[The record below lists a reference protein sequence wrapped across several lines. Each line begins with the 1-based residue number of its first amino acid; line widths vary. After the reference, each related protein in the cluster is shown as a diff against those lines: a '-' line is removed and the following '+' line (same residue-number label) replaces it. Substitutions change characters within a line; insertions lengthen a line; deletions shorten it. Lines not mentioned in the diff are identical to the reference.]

1 MKKLFYSIIA
11 SSFLTFGAWANT
23 PVIIVHK
30 VLEDITHIDV
40 GSSQWRGTNE
50 TQIVLYP
57 QTTITLNDKKANEL
71 NANNTAQALWVKAI
85 TDGKHIAFKLR
96 WQDES
101 KSVQSGNAIKN
112 TEFPDG
118 FAIQF
123 AAKYDDPSK
132 LPYIGMGSKDRPV
145 VVYLQK
151 AVQKL
156 FEPNGNGD
164 VQKQVNRANVHAF
177 NSLINHDLEKFDIDV
192 EQLAV
197 RDYQKVFISEGFR
210 SMTEI
215 KDHSTK
221 FNAQMQYQTKWFGQ
235 NEWEGIIV
243 RSLNDEYI
251 KIYNDP
257 FPVAFAVWDGAKMGR
272 DGLKNLSTWII
283 AQFEGV
289 QGRDGLKN
297 EFDKDLTAANIYNGE
312 ALTKANCA
320 SCHNYGNVNEA
331 ASSYMAPNLSN
342 IGGYSTTPYL
352 IESIIHPNAVVVSG
366 YNRNAHANFAWY
378 YEDGQ
383 GGRTSAMPSFEYL
396 TQEEINDITAYLKT
410 LKAEVK

>member
-1 MKKLFYSIIA
+1 MKKLFYSIIS
-11 SSFLTFGAWANT
+11 SSFLTLSAWANS
-23 PVIIVHK
+23 PVIVVHK
-30 VLEDITHIDV
+30 VLDDITNIDV
-40 GSSQWRGTNE
+40 GSSHWRGANE

-71 NANNTAQALWVKAI
+71 NANNTAQTLWVKAI

-96 WQDES
+96 WHDES

-112 TEFPDG
+112 TEFADG
-118 FAIQF
+118 FAVQF
-123 AAKYDDPSK
+123 AAKYDDPTK

-164 VQKQVNRANVHAF
+164 VHKQVNRANVHAF

-197 RDYQKVFISEGFR
+197 RDYQKAFVAEGFR

-235 NEWEGIIV
+235 NEWEGVVV
-243 RSLNDEYI
+243 RSLNDEYV
-251 KIYNDP
+251 KFYNDP

-283 AQFEGV
+283 AQFEDV

-297 EFDKDLTAANIYNGE
+297 EFDKDLTAANIAKGE
-312 ALTKANCA
+312 TLTKANCA

-352 IESIIHPNAVVVSG
+352 IESITHPNAVVVPG
-366 YNRNAHANFAWY
+366 YNRNAHSNFAWY